1 MKKFSLMTVVIILSF
16 IIQTS
21 LLNHFAIF
29 NTTANLSLTV
39 LVVFAMMSN
48 GIAGAFIGLFTGML
62 YDAMLYDVFGVYT
75 LIYFLI
81 GAVIGNY
88 SEDMI
93 RENYVAYTIVT
104 GISTFVMHFSL
115 YVILFF
121 LRYRVGYAGSI
132 INNIFIETI
141 LNMVLV
147 VLVLKFMN
155 FLSDKLNVK

>member
-1 MKKFSLMTVVIILSF
+1 MKKFSLMSVIIIFSF

-21 LLNHFAIF
+21 FLNFFAIF
-29 NTTANLSLTV
+29 NTIPNLSLTV

-48 GIAGAFIGLFTGML
+48 GIIGAIIGLFTGIMH
-62 YDAMLYDVFGVYT
+62 DAMIYNVFGVYT
-75 LIYFLI
+75 LIYFII

-93 RENYVAYTIVT
+93 RDNYIAYTTVT
-104 GISTFVMHFSL
+104 AISTFVMHFCL

-121 LRYRVGYAGSI
+121 LKYKVGNSGSI

-141 LNMVLV
+141 LNMILV
-147 VLVLKFMN
+147 VFVFKFTN
-155 FLSDKLNVK
+155 FLFDKLNVK

>member
-1 MKKFSLMTVVIILSF
+1 MKKFSLMASVIILSF

-21 LLNHFAIF
+21 LLNHFAVF
-29 NTTANLSLTV
+29 NTTPNLSLTV

-48 GIAGAFIGLFTGML
+48 GIAGAIIGLFTGML
-62 YDAMLYDVFGVYT
+62 YDAMIYDVFGVYT
-75 LIYFLI
+75 LIYFII

-93 RENYVAYTIVT
+93 RESYVVYTTVT

-121 LRYRVGYAGSI
+121 LKYRMSYAGSI

-141 LNMVLV
+141 LNMILV
-147 VLVLKFMN
+147 VFVFKFTN
-155 FLSDKLNVK
+155 FLFDKLNVK

>member
-1 MKKFSLMTVVIILSF
+1 MRKFSLMAVVIILSF

-21 LLNHFAIF
+21 LSNFFAVF

-48 GIAGAFIGLFTGML
+48 GIVGAIIGLFTGML
-62 YDAMLYDVFGVYT
+62 YDAMIYDVFGVYT
-75 LIYFLI
+75 LIYFII

-93 RENYVAYTIVT
+93 REKYVAYTTVT
-104 GISTFVMHFSL
+104 GISTVVMHFSL

-121 LRYRVGYAGSI
+121 LRYRVSYAGSI
-132 INNIFIETI
+132 ISNIFIETI

-147 VLVLKFMN
+147 VFVLKFMN
-155 FLSDKLNVK
+155 FLFDKLSVK